1 MKLFLA
7 SSLYQMGRL
16 TTTYVGSLENK
27 TIAYIT
33 NPADQDIQKHGTN
46 LWWIKNDK
54 DLLESLGAKLYGID
68 LKKMKEKELQKEIQ
82 KCSLIY
88 VSWGNT
94 YYFNE
99 LAIESW
105 FNRVIPKAVKEWWIK
120 YLSTSAWSCMVGSTI
135 QHIEKWRNRYIH
147 FEWFNLINAMIVP
160 HRWSDDFQEEYE
172 HLIPLRYKNKRNVI
186 TLTDTQAIVADDDHR
201 KIVEKY

>member
-88 VSWGNT
+88 VS
-94 YYFNE
+94 
-99 LAIESW
+99 
-105 FNRVIPKAVKEWWIK
+105 
-120 YLSTSAWSCMVGSTI
+120 
-135 QHIEKWRNRYIH
+135 
-147 FEWFNLINAMIVP
+147 
-160 HRWSDDFQEEYE
+160 
-172 HLIPLRYKNKRNVI
+172 
-186 TLTDTQAIVADDDHR
+186 
-201 KIVEKY
+201 